1 MSFVHLHVHTEYSL
15 LDGFSNIPKLVKRAS
30 EMGMPAIAITD
41 HGTMFGVIEF
51 YNAALQA
58 GIKPIIGLETY
69 VAARTIKEHDPQED
83 KKSSHLLLLAENE
96 TGYKNLLKLASLAQ
110 LEGFYYYPRVD
121 HKLLEQHAEGLIAS
135 TACMSGEIPR
145 LIQQGQIEKADRL
158 VGWYQDVFGVD
169 NFFLELQ
176 QHDIPELAA
185 VNRQLLELGK
195 RHNLQFVATNDVH
208 YIEKSDARLQDI
220 LLCIQTGSLLSD
232 PRRMRMTDNSY
243 YLRSP
248 EDMKALFAESP
259 EAIANTL
266 DIAERCSL
274 DLGFKGY
281 HLPEFDVP
289 QGYSADG
296 FLRKL
301 CEEGLERRYGPRA
314 QDPAVRERLDYE
326 LQVIHKMGFD
336 TYFLIVW
343 DLCRYARQ
351 QHIWYNARG
360 SGNGSIVA
368 YCLDITLVEPIQH
381 GLIFERFLNP
391 GRISMPD
398 IDLDFRDDCRSEML
412 EYAASKFGDDRV
424 AQIITFGTLGARAAI
439 RDVGRVMDIPLSE
452 VDRVAKVIPNIPG
465 KPVTLR
471 EALEDIPEMKQMY
484 DSEKYLTELIDTAA
498 DMEGVVRNAGTHAAG
513 VVIADRPLVDY
524 VPLHR
529 PTGMAAEASPIKIVT
544 QFEMGVLD
552 ALGMLKVDFL
562 GLSTLTIMARA
573 CELIEQR
580 RGVHLTLD
588 NIPTLDDATYAML
601 GRGETAG
608 VFQVEGSGMRRWL
621 MQMKPKAVENVIA
634 MVALFRPGPMD
645 FIPAYI
651 KRMHGEEAIEYRHPL
666 LEPIFKETYGF
677 PVYQEQLM
685 YAAMQI
691 AGYSPPESDD
701 LRKAIAKK
709 IKDKLLKHKE
719 KFVHGAMEKGIPQE
733 TAEAIFDDW
742 EEFARYGF
750 NKSHAADYGIIAVQT
765 AYLKCHYP
773 EEYMAALMSVSKN
786 DLDKVALYV
795 ADCRRMGLRVMP
807 PSVSISGWD
816 FTIEDLLDGKSA
828 VRFGL
833 GVVKNVGH
841 GPVDAILEARERGP
855 FSDIND
861 FARRVDLRQ
870 VGKRALECLVKVGA
884 LDDFGARPAMLAVLD
899 QIISISTSHFRASD
913 AGQISMFGKGT
924 GLSDEI
930 TLPRGIQEANRREV
944 LEWEKELI
952 GLYVSD
958 HPLSPVMDALT
969 QVVTHFSG
977 QLAEAAPGEKVRVAG
992 IVTRVRP
999 HTTKTGK
1006 NMGFVTLEDVQ
1017 GNIELV
1023 VFPKTWDKTWEL
1035 FEVDRV
1041 LLVDGKI
1048 DAQSGDPK
1056 VLVDSVSADIKTVKN
1071 AEKDVRTADNG
1082 KKLTTDFKTDYTDSS
1097 GQVSGT
1103 AGPAQGAKGSPAG
1116 TSGPV
1121 SETADPAPGAKGS
1134 PDGTS
1139 GPVSGPAEPTAGA
1152 KGSPAGTSGPISGPS
1167 VPAPGAKAS
1176 PAGTS
1181 GPVSGQAAPA
1191 AGAKGGSR
1199 ARSGPLFAAPGT
1211 GAKKSEPPDRPVDQS
1226 EGPENFDPDWM
1237 AMEVAPGGFVVERG
1251 VIATDVPI
1259 PAIEADVAV
1268 SAPSG
1273 MLAAAEGDASLEG
1286 DATALEGPTEL
1297 PVEEVRDAF
1306 PPDSEPPAARDFS
1319 VAGTIPAIA
1328 MEAVAVPAP
1337 LVDLPLVAP
1346 ETVVPAPPYILPPA
1360 EAYAGEELR
1369 MITVVLRPGLDKVRD
1384 NLRLRQCYGI
1394 LISYSGH
1401 DRFALQIFERSRGY
1415 RIEFPNY
1422 TTSYSAELVARLA
1435 SIVGADNI
1443 IVEPLRLH

>member
-1 MSFVHLHVHTEYSL
+1 MSFAHLHVHTEYSL
-15 LDGFSNIPKLVKRAS
+15 LDGFSNIPKLVKRAHQ
-30 EMGMPAIAITD
+30 MGMPAIAITD

-58 GIKPIIGLETY
+58 GIQPIIGLETY
-69 VAARTIKEHDPQED
+69 VAARTIQEHEPQED

-96 TGYKNLLKLASLAQ
+96 TGYKNLLKIASLAQ

-121 HKLLEQHAEGLIAS
+121 HDLLAQNATGLIATS
-135 TACMSGEIPR
+135 ACMSGEIPR
-145 LIQQGQIEKADRL
+145 LVQQGQLEQADRL
-158 VGWYQDVFGVD
+158 LGWYLDVFGRD
-169 NFFLELQ
+169 NFFVELQ
-176 QHDIPELAA
+176 QHDIPELPAL
-185 VNRQLLELGK
+185 NRQLLELGK
-195 RHNLQFVATNDVH
+195 RHDARFVATNDVH

-232 PRRMRMTDNSY
+232 PRRMRMTDDSY

-248 EDMKALFAESP
+248 EEMSALFTETP

-266 DIAERCSL
+266 LIAERCSL
-274 DLGFKGY
+274 NLGFKGY

-289 QGYSADG
+289 QGFTADG

-301 CEEGLERRYGPRA
+301 CEDGLLRRYGPRA
-314 QDPAVRERLDYE
+314 SEPTVRERLDYE

-351 QHIWYNARG
+351 QRIWYNARG

-412 EYAASKFGDDRV
+412 QYAANKFGDDRV

-465 KPVTLR
+465 KPVTLH
-471 EALEDIPEMKQMY
+471 EALKDIPEFKQMY
-484 DSEKYLTELIDTAA
+484 ESESYLKELIDTAA

-529 PTGMAAEASPIKIVT
+529 PTGTAAEASPIKIVT

-552 ALGMLKVDFL
+552 ALGLLKVDFL

-573 CELIEQR
+573 CDLIEQR
-580 RGVHLTLD
+580 RGLLLNLV
-588 NIPTLDDATYAML
+588 NIPVDDPETYKML

-621 MQMKPKAVENVIA
+621 MQMKPKAIENVIA

-651 KRMHGEEAIEYRHPL
+651 RRMHGEEAIEYRHTL

-685 YAAMQI
+685 YAAMQL

-719 KFVHGAMEKGIPQE
+719 KFVHGAMEKGIPQD
-733 TAEAIFDDW
+733 TAEAIFEDW

-773 EEYMAALMSVSKN
+773 EEYMAALLSVSQN

-795 ADCRRMGLRVMP
+795 ADCRRMVLDVRP
-807 PSVSISGWD
+807 PSVNISGWD
-816 FTIEDLLDGKSA
+816 FTIEDRPDGKASI
-828 VRFGL
+828 RFGL

-841 GPVDAILEARERGP
+841 GPVDAILEARKDKP
-855 FSDIND
+855 FKDIND

-870 VGKRALECLVKVGA
+870 VGKRPLECLVKVGA
-884 LDDFGARPAMLAVLD
+884 LDDFGTRSAMLSTLD
-899 QIISISTSHFRASD
+899 QVLSISASHFRASD
-913 AGQISMFGKGT
+913 VGQISMFGMAT
-924 GLSDEI
+924 GISDEI
-930 TLPRGIQEANRREV
+930 SLPRGILEANRREI

-958 HPLSPVMDALT
+958 HPLSPVMDALA

-999 HTTKTGK
+999 HLTKTGK

-1023 VFPKTWDKTWEL
+1023 VFPKTWDRSWEL

-1041 LLVDGKI
+1041 LLVDGKV

-1056 VLVDSVSADIKTVKN
+1056 VLVDNV
-1071 AEKDVRTADNG
+1071 
-1082 KKLTTDFKTDYTDSS
+1082 TTDLK
-1097 GQVSGT
+1097 
-1103 AGPAQGAKGSPAG
+1103 A
-1116 TSGPV
+1116 
-1121 SETADPAPGAKGS
+1121 
-1134 PDGTS
+1134 
-1139 GPVSGPAEPTAGA
+1139 SGPAEPNASGLST
-1152 KGSPAGTSGPISGPS
+1152 SPGRSNPRLHNASPTRSKANNATSKSHPAEAVPNMKASNLGTEPPDRLQDEPSGPISEPPS
-1167 VPAPGAKAS
+1167 PAPGDAI
-1176 PAGTS
+1176 
-1181 GPVSGQAAPA
+1181 APA
-1191 AGAKGGSR
+1191 RTKPVDVGTL
-1199 ARSGPLFAAPGT
+1199 GP
-1211 GAKKSEPPDRPVDQS
+1211 EPPD
-1226 EGPENFDPDWM
+1226 NFESDWM
-1237 AMEVAPGGFVVERG
+1237 ALEIAPGGFVVERG
-1251 VIATDVPI
+1251 VIANDVPM
-1259 PAIEADVAV
+1259 PPMETEAAEVTAIEIE
-1268 SAPSG
+1268 APEASEDIHMIETSSTDEAG
-1273 MLAAAEGDASLEG
+1273 GVINPAQPDEAASLVNTVTIGGAMAGVAFEPVVV
-1286 DATALEGPTEL
+1286 PT
-1297 PVEEVRDAF
+1297 P
-1306 PPDSEPPAARDFS
+1306 
-1319 VAGTIPAIA
+1319 G
-1328 MEAVAVPAP
+1328 
-1337 LVDLPLVAP
+1337 VDLPLSTPDTTIA
-1346 ETVVPAPPYILPPA
+1346 APPYILPPV
-1360 EAYAGEELR
+1360 EAYAGQELR
-1369 MITVVLRPGLDKVRD
+1369 MITVILRPGADKVRD

-1422 TTSYSAELVARLA
+1422 TTSYSPELLARLA
-1435 SIVGADNI
+1435 SIVGTDNI